1 MKTEALIFAFIGV
14 LLLATLISTANAYP
28 TNNQSNRKDSTIG
41 AGVFIHDHEGV
52 PHSHYFAFSVS
63 EGARNSPQGHFSL
76 VCKHDGEIET
86 IIVSTR
92 ITSFS
97 VERVQGGLEAVFTGS
112 AIVKMNNEPW
122 ESGWS
127 FTVSAFDLNGA
138 GADMLGIT
146 LVDPQ
151 GQVHCSVEP
160 TSLSSGNIIIKC

>member
-1 MKTEALIFAFIGV
+1 LKTKPLIFAFIGI
-14 LLLATLISTANAYP
+14 LLLTTLISTANAYP
-28 TNNQSNRKDSTIG
+28 TNNQSNRKDSAIG

-52 PHSHYFAFSVS
+52 PHSHYFVFSVS
-63 EGARNSPQGHFSL
+63 EGARNPQGHFSL

-127 FTVSAFDLNGA
+127 FTVLAFDLNGA

-151 GQVHCSVEP
+151 GQVHCSAEP

>member
-1 MKTEALIFAFIGV
+1 MTTKAFPIRIILPSAFQENLRVRLRGTSAWFA
-14 LLLATLISTANAYP
+14 SMTA
-28 TNNQSNRKDSTIG
+28 Q
-41 AGVFIHDHEGV
+41 
-52 PHSHYFAFSVS
+52 
-63 EGARNSPQGHFSL
+63 
-76 VCKHDGEIET
+76 IET

-151 GQVHCSVEP
+151 GQVQCSAEP